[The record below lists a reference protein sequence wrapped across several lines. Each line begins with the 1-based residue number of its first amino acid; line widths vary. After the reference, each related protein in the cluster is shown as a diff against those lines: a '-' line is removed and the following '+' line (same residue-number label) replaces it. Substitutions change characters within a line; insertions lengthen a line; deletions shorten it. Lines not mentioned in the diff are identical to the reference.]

1 VIYLDT
7 SAFIK
12 LYLHEEGSA
21 EVHSLVVA
29 QPEPLPVWHFLELE
43 FLNALRFKVFLAEM
57 SPDDVERLISLY
69 LDRKRSGQY
78 FAPHLDPIALHEL
91 CLQMT
96 VRTPILGCR
105 ALDILHVA
113 AARLC
118 DATVF
123 ITADKRQADLAEV
136 EGRAVKLIASQ

>member
-21 EVHSLVVA
+21 DVHRLVVA
-29 QPEPLPVWHFLELE
+29 QQDPLPVWSLVELE
-43 FLNALRFKVFLAEM
+43 FLNALRFKVFIAEM
-57 SPDDVERLISLY
+57 GRDEVDGVISLY
-69 LDRKRSGQY
+69 RDRKRSGQY
-78 FAPHLDPIALHEL
+78 FVPRLDPVALHEL
-91 CLQMT
+91 SVQMT
-96 VRTPILGCR
+96 ERTPVIGCR

-118 DATVF
+118 DATLF
-123 ITADKRQADLAEV
+123 ITADRRQATLAEA
-136 EGRAVKLIASQ
+136 EGREVSLIAS